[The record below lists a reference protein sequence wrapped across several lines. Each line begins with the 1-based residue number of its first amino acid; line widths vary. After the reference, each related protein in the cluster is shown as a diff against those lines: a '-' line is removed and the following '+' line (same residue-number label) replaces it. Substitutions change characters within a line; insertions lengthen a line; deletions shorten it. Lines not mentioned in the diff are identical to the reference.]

1 MNDNRADDT
10 PGDFAN
16 LDDEFAGDPD
26 TAVAPEEL
34 ARIRDALHGST
45 PTLDDSLWERLL
57 STATDPATPDPGA
70 DLVTGVETG
79 DLFDVGTPVDEP
91 TAALDDLPDAS
102 SSDDTPDGDAT
113 DTFTAPSYDAHT
125 TEATHDPFGYD
136 GDDQNDADD
145 GEHPGGDW
153 GSE

>member
-1 MNDNRADDT
+1 MNDNRADET

-34 ARIRDALHGST
+34 ARIRDALHGSA
-45 PTLDDSLWERLL
+45 PTLDGSLWERLL

-79 DLFDVGTPVDEP
+79 DLFDVGTPVDHP

-102 SSDDTPDGDAT
+102 PSDDTPDGDAT
-113 DTFTAPSYDAHT
+113 DAFDRSVVRRAHHRGHATTRTATAGMTGT
-125 TEATHDPFGYD
+125 TRERRRRPRR
-136 GDDQNDADD
+136 
-145 GEHPGGDW
+145 
-153 GSE
+153 